1 MQIILTII
9 VLCVAK
15 LSVSLLSV
23 AMPSVITM
31 SVVTVSVVAPQL
43 CRVHS
48 KYEIKWNAKTL
59 NFDLENVLIPY
70 FTF

>member
-1 MQIILTII
+1 MLNANYCQILFVA
-9 VLCVAK
+9 VLG
-15 LSVSLLSV
+15 VSILSV
-23 AMPSVITM
+23 AMLSVITM

-59 NFDLENVLIPY
+59 NFNLENVLTPY
-70 FTF
+70 FPF

>member
-1 MQIILTII
+1 MLNSNYCQILFVA
-9 VLCVAK
+9 VLG
-15 LSVSLLSV
+15 VSILSV

-48 KYEIKWNAKTL
+48 KYEIKWNDKTL
-59 NFDLENVLIPY
+59 NFNLENVLTPY